1 MYEAIIIGGGAS
13 GLHLALKLLDDEF
26 FREKNVLLLEKSGKN
41 NNDKTYCFWE
51 EGEGHWDNIITQ
63 SWKTALVAQNDE
75 VLQLTS
81 HPYRYKML
89 RSIDF
94 YQYAKERI
102 QQSKNLHW
110 REETV
115 LELDDDGKVVTDKN
129 SYRGVYIFDSRPP
142 DLSRAIQSPDHHTLL
157 QHFKGWLIETKDPV
171 FDVDQ
176 FTMMDF
182 RVANNKHTAFMYVLP
197 YSETKAMIEYTLF
210 TQDMLEDESYD
221 KKLEAYIR
229 DEIGLQQYTV
239 LDVEQGVI
247 PMTDFPYQRDS
258 HDNIV
263 KIGAAGGW
271 IKPSSGY
278 SFKGAEKKAEKILQ
292 NLKKGR
298 PAQYHLISDKHRFYD
313 RLLLRILCQ
322 KNHLGPSIFYELYKK
337 NTLAMIFKFL
347 DEESHLLEDINIMA
361 SFDSRPFLRAM
372 GELTLKKMGQ

>member
-1 MYEAIIIGGGAS
+1 MYDAIIIGGGAS

-26 FREKNVLLLEKSGKN
+26 FHEKNMLLLEKSEKN
-41 NNDKTYCFWE
+41 DNDKTYCFWE
-51 EGEGHWDNIITQ
+51 EGEGPWDNIITQ
-63 SWKTALVAQNDE
+63 SWKTALVAQEDE
-75 VLQLTS
+75 ILQLTS

-89 RSIDF
+89 RSLDF
-94 YQYAKERI
+94 YQYAKKRI
-102 QQSKNLHW
+102 QQSENIHW

-115 LELDDDGKVVTDKN
+115 LKLEDDGQVITKDN
-129 SYRGVYIFDSRPP
+129 SYHGTYIFDSRPP
-142 DLSRAIQSPDHHTLL
+142 DLSRAIKSPHHHTLL
-157 QHFKGWLIETKDPV
+157 QHFKGWLIETTDPV

-182 RVANNKHTAFMYVLP
+182 RVANNEHTAFMYVLP
-197 YSETKAMIEYTLF
+197 YSETKAMVEYTLF
-210 TQDMLEDESYD
+210 TQDMLEEESYD
-221 KKLEAYIR
+221 KALEAYIR
-229 DEIGLQQYTV
+229 DEIGPQQYNV

-258 HDNIV
+258 HDKIV

-278 SFKGAEKKAEKILQ
+278 SFKGAEKKAEKIVQ

-298 PAQYHLISDKHRFYD
+298 PPQHHLISEKHRFYD

-322 KNHLGPSIFYELYKK
+322 KNHLGPSLFFELYKR

-361 SFDSRPFLRAM
+361 SFDSRPFLKAM
-372 GELTLKKMGQ
+372 GELAVKKIR